1 MLLSVV
7 YRLVGYDMPAGTQ
20 LIFYKLPGV
29 LLLAAAAALAYW
41 FFRRRFSRPMSAV
54 LAACCAWAGK
64 SLWKAPY
71 VQTDVPCM
79 ALSLLALLLIEVF
92 LQQRGMGRRVL
103 TGAALGAA
111 VWCLR
116 C

>member
-1 MLLSVV
+1 MMN
-7 YRLVGYDMPAGTQ
+7 REDTGHAGTQ

-41 FFRRRFSRPMSAV
+41 FFRRRFSRPVSAV
-54 LAACCAWAGK
+54 LAAVLCMGREILVE
-64 SLWKAPY
+64 STY